1 MSDLPPWEQE
11 ELERWGGG
19 AAGEQAVTE
28 EITLPVTTRYSL
40 IDSDAETLGIVS
52 AYEYYVNNNLNENMS
67 ILAETMQARLL
78 KSIMKQA
85 HELGG
90 DAIVGLSIQK
100 NASPTSYTTA
110 TANGYV
116 VQCWHA
122 LNVSVYGTAIKR
134 KKKATVVTPPRPKV
148 L

>member
-1 MSDLPPWEQE
+1 MSGLPPWEQE
-11 ELERWGGG
+11 ELERWSNPV
-19 AAGEQAVTE
+19 AGKLAVDE
-28 EITLPVTTRYSL
+28 EITLPLTSRYSL

-52 AYEYYVNNNLNENMS
+52 AYEYYVNNNVNENMS
-67 ILAETMQARLL
+67 LLAETIQARLF

-85 HELGG
+85 HEMGG

-100 NASPTSYTTA
+100 NASPTSFTVSTGS
-110 TANGYV
+110 GYA

-134 KKKATVVTPPRPKV
+134 KKKPGVTPPRPHA